1 MNSRFPTMFKNLNP
15 GMIGIRA
22 TLSEAQEMAVQHGF
36 VGVDLDLPDVAGMAG
51 QASVEE
57 VKELFARTGRR
68 PGNWGLPIEWYGTRQ
83 KWIEELDRLRTCA
96 SLARDIG
103 ALRTTTVIR
112 PWSDERSF
120 DENYAFHV
128 ERLKP
133 VAEILGEY
141 GCRFGLEFIGPK
153 TLRLE
158 KKHEFIFTMDGMLAL
173 GRDLGPNVG
182 LLLDF
187 WHWYT
192 SHGNWED
199 LARLTNEDVVNVHV
213 NDAPAGI
220 PVDEQI
226 DNQRCLPGETGV
238 LDIARFLRALD
249 AMGYDGPVTAEPFSA
264 RVNALS
270 PPDALGETAEAMHGA
285 WASAGLA

>member
-1 MNSRFPTMFKNLNP
+1 MFKNLNP

-22 TLSEAQEMAVQHGF
+22 SLSEAQEMAAQYGF
-36 VGVDLDLPDVAGMAG
+36 DGVDIHIPDVYEMVR
-51 QASVEE
+51 QASLDE
-57 VKELFARTGRR
+57 VKDLFARTGRR
-68 PGNWGLPIEWYGTRQ
+68 PGNWGLPIEWYGTEQ
-83 KWIEELDRLRTCA
+83 KWAEELAWLRTYA

-103 ALRTTTVIR
+103 ACRTTTVIR
-112 PWSDERSF
+112 PYSDERPF
-120 DENYAFHV
+120 EENYAFHV
-128 ERLKP
+128 TRLKP

-153 TLRLE
+153 TLRQDKE
-158 KKHEFIFTMDGMLAL
+158 HPFIYTMDGMLAL

-182 LLLDF
+182 LLLDL

-192 SHGNWED
+192 SHGTWED
-199 LARLTNEDVVNVHV
+199 LAMLGNDDVVNVHV

-226 DNQRCLPGETGV
+226 DQERCLPGETDV
-238 LDIARFLRALD
+238 LDIARFLTVLE

-264 RVNALS
+264 RVNAL
-270 PPDALGETAEAMHGA
+270 PPKDALRETADAMHGA
-285 WASAGLA
+285 WDRAGLARKA

>member
-1 MNSRFPTMFKNLNP
+1 MFKNLNP

-22 TLSEAQEMAVQHGF
+22 SLSEAQEMAAQYGF
-36 VGVDLDLPDVAGMAG
+36 DGVDIHIPDVYEMVR
-51 QASVEE
+51 QASLDE
-57 VKELFARTGRR
+57 VKDLFARTGRR
-68 PGNWGLPIEWYGTRQ
+68 PGNWGLPIEWYGTEQ
-83 KWIEELDRLRTCA
+83 KWAEELAWLRTYA

-103 ALRTTTVIR
+103 ACRTTTVIR
-112 PWSDERSF
+112 PYSDERPF
-120 DENYAFHV
+120 EENYAFHV
-128 ERLKP
+128 TRLKP

-153 TLRLE
+153 TLRQDKE
-158 KKHEFIFTMDGMLAL
+158 HPFIYTMDGMLAL

-182 LLLDF
+182 LLLDL

-192 SHGNWED
+192 SHGTWED
-199 LARLTNEDVVNVHV
+199 LAMLGNDDVVNVHV

-226 DNQRCLPGETGV
+226 DQVRCLPGETDV
-238 LDIARFLRALD
+238 LDIARFLTVLE

-264 RVNALS
+264 RVNAL
-270 PPDALGETAEAMHGA
+270 PPKDALRETADAMHGA
-285 WASAGLA
+285 WDRAGLARKA